1 MKRGLFFKGQ
11 NQLTDLAKALKEEK
25 VTTDAAQLKQL
36 QTWEKMVKDYR
47 ADKSVLSKVT
57 NKKKGGGL
65 IKLQIKENGSTRNIM
80 DLGPMAETLQ
90 DYFVKHY
97 GQENH
102 TIFGHGEGHTL
113 FTADPMSNPV

>member
-65 IKLQIKENGSTRNIM
+65 IKLQIKENGST
-80 DLGPMAETLQ
+80 
-90 DYFVKHY
+90 
-97 GQENH
+97 
-102 TIFGHGEGHTL
+102 
-113 FTADPMSNPV
+113 